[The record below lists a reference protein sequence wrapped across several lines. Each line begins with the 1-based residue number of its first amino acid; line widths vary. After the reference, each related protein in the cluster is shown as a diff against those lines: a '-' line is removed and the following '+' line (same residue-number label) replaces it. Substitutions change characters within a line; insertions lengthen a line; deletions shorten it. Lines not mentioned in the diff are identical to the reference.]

1 MIFILFIFKLK
12 IPWQLSI
19 QIEKIPGLQI
29 FLVSGQFKFI
39 YEVDDLNGDEFMIS
53 INDDKTLYTIS
64 PSNMVKKDLHSI
76 QKKIY

>member
-1 MIFILFIFKLK
+1 M
-12 IPWQLSI
+12 
-19 QIEKIPGLQI
+19 
-29 FLVSGQFKFI
+29 SGQFKFI